1 MDLSSSLLRQLNVSL
16 SILQKRY
23 IAIWKCLKTWKS
35 LFLSEIKINK
45 TFFLASLTY
54 HKLWICF
61 QHNMDLTPHFLLKWT
76 IKKVYGTFS
85 CCSNFFKR
93 FIKMDGCVTKEMSQW
108 CKNVCLKVHRYRPT
122 ASTTH
127 HRSKRPCESWIGFSP
142 LLRCY
147 PNATLLHRWEK
158 RYARKTKSY
167 EFLFYFCP

>member
-1 MDLSSSLLRQLNVSL
+1 MFLYLYCKKGILLSQ
-16 SILQKRY
+16 
-23 IAIWKCLKTWKS
+23 TWKS
-35 LFLSEIKINK
+35 LFLSAIKINK

>member
-23 IAIWKCLKTWKS
+23 IAISNLKIPIFVWDQN
-35 LFLSEIKINK
+35 NK

-122 ASTTH
+122 ASTH
-127 HRSKRPCESWIGFSP
+127 HRSKRPCESWMGFSP